1 MIIGAPYMVTENMI
15 EQCKVKGETF
25 IGRAKRAPH
34 WGVQSRFRVIY
45 IYIQVKKNAFKI
57 NAKIEDVGLNED

>member
-1 MIIGAPYMVTENMI
+1 MCQFLTNTAVSEKKGVKTWLI
-15 EQCKVKGETF
+15 EI

-45 IYIQVKKNAFKI
+45 IYIYKKKAFEI
-57 NAKIEDVGLNED
+57 NAIIQDVGLNED